1 MKMNFIQG
9 IFAAVSAAIAA
20 YLNILLVPLIVLIVV
35 MIIDYLSGM
44 AQAYVSRTLNSRIG
58 VVGILKK
65 VGYLATVAVA
75 IIADYIIS
83 EALMLLGTD
92 IKLSYYI
99 GLVVTIWFIIN
110 ELISILENLAEIG
123 TPIPR
128 FLTKIIKRLKVTV
141 EKKTDTE
148 ESEDEEEWVF

>member
-9 IFAAVSAAIAA
+9 IFAAVSAAIIA
-20 YLNILLVPLIVLIVV
+20 YLNILLVPIIVLIVV

-44 AQAYVSRTLNSRIG
+44 AQAYVSHTLNSRIG
-58 VVGILKK
+58 VIGILKK

-148 ESEDEEEWVF
+148 ESESEEE

>member
-1 MKMNFIQG
+1 MKMNFLQG
-9 IFAAVSAAIAA
+9 VFAAVSAAIIA
-20 YLNILLVPLIVLIVV
+20 YLNILLVPIIVLIVV

-44 AQAYVSRTLNSRIG
+44 AQAYVSHTLNSRIG
-58 VVGILKK
+58 VIGILKK

-123 TPIPR
+123 TPSPK

-148 ESEDEEEWVF
+148 ESESEEK

>member
-1 MKMNFIQG
+1 MKMNFLQT

-44 AQAYVSRTLNSRIG
+44 AQAYVSHTLNSRIG
-58 VVGILKK
+58 VIGILKK

-75 IIADYIIS
+75 VIADYIIS

-123 TPIPR
+123 TPIPK

-141 EKKTDTE
+141 EKKTETE
-148 ESEDEEEWVF
+148 ESEDNNNE

>member
-1 MKMNFIQG
+1 MNFLQG
-9 IFAAVSAAIAA
+9 IFAAVSAAIVA

-44 AQAYVSRTLNSRIG
+44 AQAYVSHTLNSRIG
-58 VVGILKK
+58 VIGILKK

-123 TPIPR
+123 TPIPK

-141 EKKTDTE
+141 EKETGTE
-148 ESEDEEEWVF
+148 ESKDEEE

>member
-35 MIIDYLSGM
+35 MVIDYLSGM
-44 AQAYVSRTLNSRIG
+44 AQAYVSHTLNSRIG
-58 VVGILKK
+58 VIGILKK

-123 TPIPR
+123 TPIPT

-141 EKKTDTE
+141 EKETDTE
-148 ESEDEEEWVF
+148 ESKDEEK

>member
-1 MKMNFIQG
+1 MNFLQT

-44 AQAYVSRTLNSRIG
+44 AQAYVSHTLNSRIG
-58 VVGILKK
+58 VIGILKK

-75 IIADYIIS
+75 VIADYIIS

-123 TPIPR
+123 TPIPK

-148 ESEDEEEWVF
+148 ESEDNNNE

>member
-1 MKMNFIQG
+1 MKMNFLQG
-9 IFAAVSAAIAA
+9 IFAAVSAAIVA
-20 YLNILLVPLIVLIVV
+20 YLNILLVPLIILIVV

-44 AQAYVSRTLNSRIG
+44 AQAYVSHTLNSRIG

-75 IIADYIIS
+75 VIADYIIS
-83 EALMLLGTD
+83 EALILLGTN

-123 TPIPR
+123 TPIPK
-128 FLTKIIKRLKVTV
+128 FLTKIIKRLKITV

-148 ESEDEEEWVF
+148 ESKDDEERVF

>member
-1 MKMNFIQG
+1 MKENFLQIL
-9 IFAAVSAAIAA
+9 FATVAGAIVA
-20 YLNILLVPLIVLIVV
+20 YLNVLLVPIIVLIIV
-35 MIIDYLSGM
+35 MLIDYLSGM
-44 AQAYVSRTLNSRIG
+44 AQAYVSHTLNSRIG

-123 TPIPR
+123 TPIPK

-141 EKKTDTE
+141 EKETDTE
-148 ESEDEEEWVF
+148 ESKDEEK

>member
-1 MKMNFIQG
+1 MKMNFLQG
-9 IFAAVSAAIAA
+9 IVATVSAAIVA

-35 MIIDYLSGM
+35 MVIDYLSGM
-44 AQAYVSRTLNSRIG
+44 AQAYVSHTLNSRIG

-123 TPIPR
+123 TPIPK

-148 ESEDEEEWVF
+148 ESEDEKEWVS

>member
-1 MKMNFIQG
+1 MKMNFLQG

-20 YLNILLVPLIVLIVV
+20 YLNILLVPLVVLIVV
-35 MIIDYLSGM
+35 MIIDYLTGM
-44 AQAYVSRTLNSRIG
+44 AQAYVSHTLNSRIG
-58 VVGILKK
+58 VIGILKK

-123 TPIPR
+123 TPIPK

-141 EKKTDTE
+141 ESKTDSK
-148 ESEDEEEWVF
+148 ESKDEEE

>member
-1 MKMNFIQG
+1 MKMNFLQS
-9 IFAAVSAAIAA
+9 IFAAVSAAIVA

-35 MIIDYLSGM
+35 MVIDYLSGM
-44 AQAYVSRTLNSRIG
+44 AQAYVSHTLNSRIG
-58 VVGILKK
+58 VIGILKK

-123 TPIPR
+123 TPIPK

-141 EKKTDTE
+141 ESKTDSK
-148 ESEDEEEWVF
+148 ESENEEE

>member
-1 MKMNFIQG
+1 MNFLQG
-9 IFAAVSAAIAA
+9 IFAAVSAAIVA

-35 MIIDYLSGM
+35 MVIDYLSGM
-44 AQAYVSRTLNSRIG
+44 AQAYVSHTLNSRIG

-75 IIADYIIS
+75 VIADYIIS

-123 TPIPR
+123 TPIPK

-141 EKKTDTE
+141 ESKTDSK
-148 ESEDEEEWVF
+148 ESENEEE

>member
-1 MKMNFIQG
+1 MNFLQG
-9 IFAAVSAAIAA
+9 IFAAVSAAIVA

-35 MIIDYLSGM
+35 MVIDYLSGM
-44 AQAYVSRTLNSRIG
+44 AQAYVSHTLNSRIG

-75 IIADYIIS
+75 VIADYIIS

-123 TPIPR
+123 TPIPK

-141 EKKTDTE
+141 ENKTDSK
-148 ESEDEEEWVF
+148 ESENEEE

>member
-1 MKMNFIQG
+1 MKMNFLQG

-20 YLNILLVPLIVLIVV
+20 YLNILLVPLVVLIVV

-44 AQAYVSRTLNSRIG
+44 AQACISHTLNSRIG

-75 IIADYIIS
+75 VIADYIIS

-123 TPIPR
+123 TPIPK

-148 ESEDEEEWVF
+148 ESEDEEE

>member
-1 MKMNFIQG
+1 MNFLQG
-9 IFAAVSAAIAA
+9 IFAAVSAAIVA

-44 AQAYVSRTLNSRIG
+44 AQAYVSHTLNSRIG
-58 VVGILKK
+58 VIGILKK

-123 TPIPR
+123 TPIPA

-141 EKKTDTE
+141 EKKTDSK
-148 ESEDEEEWVF
+148 ESENEEE

>member
-1 MKMNFIQG
+1 MKMNFLQS
-9 IFAAVSAAIAA
+9 IFAAVSAAIVA
-20 YLNILLVPLIVLIVV
+20 YLNILLVPLVVLIVV
-35 MIIDYLSGM
+35 MVIDYLSGM
-44 AQAYVSRTLNSRIG
+44 AQAYVSHTLNSRIG

-123 TPIPR
+123 TPIPK

-141 EKKTDTE
+141 ESKTDSK
-148 ESEDEEEWVF
+148 ESENEEE

>member
-1 MKMNFIQG
+1 MKMNFLQT

-44 AQAYVSRTLNSRIG
+44 AQAYVSHTLNSRIG
-58 VVGILKK
+58 VIGILKK

-75 IIADYIIS
+75 VIADYIIS

-123 TPIPR
+123 TPIPK

-148 ESEDEEEWVF
+148 ESEDNNNE

>member
-1 MKMNFIQG
+1 MKMNFLQG
-9 IFAAVSAAIAA
+9 VFAAVSAAIIA
-20 YLNILLVPLIVLIVV
+20 YLNILLVPIIVLIVV

-44 AQAYVSRTLNSRIG
+44 AQAYVSHTLNSRIG

-123 TPIPR
+123 TPIPK

-148 ESEDEEEWVF
+148 ESEDEEK

>member
-1 MKMNFIQG
+1 MKMNFLQS
-9 IFAAVSAAIAA
+9 IFAAVSAAIVA
-20 YLNILLVPLIVLIVV
+20 YLNILLVPLVVLIVV
-35 MIIDYLSGM
+35 MIIDYLTGM
-44 AQAYVSRTLNSRIG
+44 AQACVNHTLNSRIG
-58 VVGILKK
+58 VIGILKK

-123 TPIPR
+123 TPIPK
-128 FLTKIIKRLKVTV
+128 FLTKIIKRLKITV
-141 EKKTDTE
+141 ESKTDSK
-148 ESEDEEEWVF
+148 ESESEEE

>member
-1 MKMNFIQG
+1 MNFLQT
-9 IFAAVSAAIAA
+9 IFAA

-44 AQAYVSRTLNSRIG
+44 AQAYVSHTLNSRIG
-58 VVGILKK
+58 VIGILKK

-75 IIADYIIS
+75 VIADYIIS

-123 TPIPR
+123 TPIPK

-148 ESEDEEEWVF
+148 ESEDNNNE

>member
-1 MKMNFIQG
+1 MKMNFLQT

-20 YLNILLVPLIVLIVV
+20 YLNILLVPLVVLIVV

-44 AQAYVSRTLNSRIG
+44 AQAYVSHTLNSRIG
-58 VVGILKK
+58 VIGILKK

-123 TPIPR
+123 TPIPK

-148 ESEDEEEWVF
+148 ESEDEEE

>member
-1 MKMNFIQG
+1 MKMNFLQG
-9 IFAAVSAAIAA
+9 IFAAVSAAIVA
-20 YLNILLVPLIVLIVV
+20 YLNILLVPLIILIVV

-44 AQAYVSRTLNSRIG
+44 AQAYVSHTLNSRIG

-75 IIADYIIS
+75 VIADYIIS
-83 EALMLLGTD
+83 EALILLGTN

-123 TPIPR
+123 TPIPK
-128 FLTKIIKRLKVTV
+128 FLTKIIKRLKITV

-148 ESEDEEEWVF
+148 ESKDDEE

>member
-1 MKMNFIQG
+1 MNFLQG
-9 IFAAVSAAIAA
+9 IFAAVSAAIVA
-20 YLNILLVPLIVLIVV
+20 YLNILLVPLVVLIVV

-44 AQAYVSRTLNSRIG
+44 AQAYVSHTLNSRIG
-58 VVGILKK
+58 VIGILKK

-123 TPIPR
+123 TPIPK

-141 EKKTDTE
+141 EKKTDAE
-148 ESEDEEEWVF
+148 ESKDE

>member
-1 MKMNFIQG
+1 MKMNFLQSV
-9 IFAAVSAAIAA
+9 FAAVSAAIAA

-44 AQAYVSRTLNSRIG
+44 AQAYVSHTLNSHIG

-123 TPIPR
+123 TPIPK

-141 EKKTDTE
+141 ESKTDTE
-148 ESEDEEEWVF
+148 ESEDNSNE

>member
-1 MKMNFIQG
+1 M
-9 IFAAVSAAIAA
+9 V
-20 YLNILLVPLIVLIVV
+20 
-35 MIIDYLSGM
+35 IDYLSGM
-44 AQAYVSRTLNSRIG
+44 AQAYVSHTLNSRIG

-75 IIADYIIS
+75 IIVDYIIS

-123 TPIPR
+123 TPIPK

-148 ESEDEEEWVF
+148 ESEDEEE

>member
-1 MKMNFIQG
+1 MKMNFLQG
-9 IFAAVSAAIAA
+9 IFTAVSAAIAA

-44 AQAYVSRTLNSRIG
+44 AQAYVSHTLNSRIG

-75 IIADYIIS
+75 VIADYIIS

-123 TPIPR
+123 TPIPK
-128 FLTKIIKRLKVTV
+128 FLTIIIKRLKVTV

-148 ESEDEEEWVF
+148 ESEDEEE

>member
-1 MKMNFIQG
+1 MNFLQG
-9 IFAAVSAAIAA
+9 IFAAVSAAIVA

-35 MIIDYLSGM
+35 MVIDYLSGM
-44 AQAYVSRTLNSRIG
+44 AQAYVSHTLNSRIG

-75 IIADYIIS
+75 VIADYIIS

-123 TPIPR
+123 TPIPK

-148 ESEDEEEWVF
+148 ESESEEE

>member
-1 MKMNFIQG
+1 MKMNFLQT

-44 AQAYVSRTLNSRIG
+44 AQAYVSHTLNSRIG
-58 VVGILKK
+58 VIGILKK

-75 IIADYIIS
+75 VIADYIIS

-110 ELISILENLAEIG
+110 ELSRN
-123 TPIPR
+123 R
-128 FLTKIIKRLKVTV
+128 HS
-141 EKKTDTE
+141 D
-148 ESEDEEEWVF
+148 S

>member
-1 MKMNFIQG
+1 MKMNFLQT
-9 IFAAVSAAIAA
+9 IFAAVSAAIVA

-58 VVGILKK
+58 IVGILKK

-75 IIADYIIS
+75 IIVDYIIS

-123 TPIPR
+123 TPIPK

-141 EKKTDTE
+141 ESKTDSK
-148 ESEDEEEWVF
+148 ESENEEE

>member
-1 MKMNFIQG
+1 MKMNFLQSV
-9 IFAAVSAAIAA
+9 FAAVSAAIVA

-35 MIIDYLSGM
+35 MIIDYLTGM
-44 AQAYVSRTLNSRIG
+44 AQAYVSHTLNSRIG
-58 VVGILKK
+58 VIGILKK

-75 IIADYIIS
+75 VIADYIIS
-83 EALMLLGTD
+83 EALTLLGTD

-123 TPIPR
+123 TPIPA

-141 EKKTDTE
+141 EKKTDSK
-148 ESEDEEEWVF
+148 ESENEEE

>member
-1 MKMNFIQG
+1 MKMNFLQT
-9 IFAAVSAAIAA
+9 IFAAVSAAIVA

-44 AQAYVSRTLNSRIG
+44 AQAYISHTLNSRIG

-83 EALMLLGTD
+83 EALMLLGTN

-123 TPIPR
+123 TPIPK

-148 ESEDEEEWVF
+148 ESEDNNNE

>member
-1 MKMNFIQG
+1 MNFLQT

-44 AQAYVSRTLNSRIG
+44 AQAYVSHTLNSRIG
-58 VVGILKK
+58 VIGILKK
-65 VGYLATVAVA
+65 VGYLATVSVAV
-75 IIADYIIS
+75 IADYIIS

-123 TPIPR
+123 TPIPK

-148 ESEDEEEWVF
+148 ESEDNNNE

>member
-1 MKMNFIQG
+1 MNFLQT
-9 IFAAVSAAIAA
+9 IFAAVSAAIVA

-58 VVGILKK
+58 IVGILKK

-83 EALMLLGTD
+83 EALMLLGTN

-123 TPIPR
+123 TPIPK

-148 ESEDEEEWVF
+148 ESEDEEE

>member
-1 MKMNFIQG
+1 MNFLQG

-44 AQAYVSRTLNSRIG
+44 AQAYVSHTLNSRIG
-58 VVGILKK
+58 VIGILKK

-75 IIADYIIS
+75 VIADYIIS

-123 TPIPR
+123 TPIPK

-141 EKKTDTE
+141 ESKTDSK
-148 ESEDEEEWVF
+148 ESESEEE

>member
-1 MKMNFIQG
+1 MKMNFLQG
-9 IFAAVSAAIAA
+9 VFAAVSAAIIA
-20 YLNILLVPLIVLIVV
+20 YLNILLVPIIVLIVV

-44 AQAYVSRTLNSRIG
+44 AQAYVSHTLNSRIG

-123 TPIPR
+123 TPIPK

-141 EKKTDTE
+141 EKETDTE
-148 ESEDEEEWVF
+148 ESKDEEKWVF

>member
-1 MKMNFIQG
+1 MKMNFLQT
-9 IFAAVSAAIAA
+9 IFAA

-44 AQAYVSRTLNSRIG
+44 AQAYVSHTLNSRIG
-58 VVGILKK
+58 VIGILKK

-75 IIADYIIS
+75 VIADYIIS

-123 TPIPR
+123 TPIPK

-148 ESEDEEEWVF
+148 ESEDNNNE

>member
-1 MKMNFIQG
+1 MKMNFLQT
-9 IFAAVSAAIAA
+9 IFTAVSAAIVA

-44 AQAYVSRTLNSRIG
+44 AQAYVSHTLNSRIG
-58 VVGILKK
+58 VIGILKK

-83 EALMLLGTD
+83 EALILLGTD

-123 TPIPR
+123 TPIPK
-128 FLTKIIKRLKVTV
+128 FLTKIIKRLKITV
-141 EKKTDTE
+141 ESKTDSK
-148 ESEDEEEWVF
+148 ESENEEE

>member
-1 MKMNFIQG
+1 MKMNFLQG
-9 IFAAVSAAIAA
+9 IFAAVSAAIIA
-20 YLNILLVPLIVLIVV
+20 YLNILLVPIIVLIVV

-44 AQAYVSRTLNSRIG
+44 AQAYVSHTLNSRIG
-58 VVGILKK
+58 VIGILKK

-123 TPIPR
+123 TPIPK

-141 EKKTDTE
+141 EKETDTE
-148 ESEDEEEWVF
+148 ESKDEEK